1 VHDGRAYPLFRP
13 RTHTEPFGKS
23 KRPPRA
29 MSGIP
34 GTQMK
39 VQISNYTIPNSMGSQ
54 GI

>member
-13 RTHTEPFGKS
+13 HTH
-23 KRPPRA
+23 RA
-29 MSGIP
+29 VRKVE
-34 GTQMK
+34 TTATRDVWNTKMK